1 MAATS
6 SSPIQNTQSTVVGN
20 TPSTLAS
27 SPPQS
32 HVLDLSNEPPI
43 FVSSTH
49 FLLDDLHELEEDLA
63 SAGAHITYDI
73 DEAEIVLSKVKQ
85 KKRSQFDLRGKG
97 LVTRDADEE
106 ARDTQAVGEKRKRDE
121 AGSPEA
127 HDHEAAAVVIDD
139 SSTASDN
146 EAGPRKKPEKAPKR
160 SSRRSRVSTAHTT
173 DTPPASATSGRIV
186 KVVKI
191 EWFTESRNRGRVL
204 PLNDF
209 LTYTGVCIEPQQGV
223 GTPKKKKLALHPATK
238 LTASSRDATP
248 TTPTP
253 VNSILQ
259 RAQEDA
265 PQAGSRDRFGRRNYH
280 HPHIVTPSANP
291 SSWEAGHGTNAK
303 YAHLLQETTTEHDE
317 GLSSDIPEPPEWV
330 KKGVKYACQRVTPRD
345 SPNEAFLALLQ
356 EIKTARLLV
365 NDEIGVRAYST
376 FIASLRAYPFKISH
390 PRELLNLPGCEQK
403 LANLWIEWKN
413 SGTIKAVEELR
424 ADEDLKHLRLFY
436 DIWGV
441 GATTAREF
449 YFEKGWRELDDIIE
463 YGWKSLSRVQQ
474 IGVKFYDEF
483 QDLIPRAEVEAI
495 CKVIRQHAVKVCD
508 EGIKIMIVG
517 GYRRGKEASGD
528 VDVVVSHPDHEKTQ
542 NLVNKIVDSLEEAEY
557 ITHVLLVSENASK
570 RGQETLPFRADGG
583 GHGFDT
589 LDKALVVWQ
598 DPDYPNKEQILA
610 ANPGAKNP
618 NIHRRVDIILS
629 PWKTVGCAVVGWSGG
644 TTFERDLRRYAKN
657 QMGWKF
663 DSSGVR
669 DRGNG
674 QAVDIEGYVSW
685 KGKEEPECRAK
696 TMEEAE
702 RRVFEG
708 FGLEWRE
715 PTERVTG

>member
-1 MAATS
+1 MEATS
-6 SSPIQNTQSTVVGN
+6 ASPVRDTQPKVVENTQST
-20 TPSTLAS
+20 SA
-27 SPPQS
+27 SPPTQS
-32 HVLDLSNEPPI
+32 QALNLSNEPPI

-49 FLLDDLHELEEDLA
+49 FLFEDLHELEDELA
-63 SAGAHITYDI
+63 SAGAHLTYDI
-73 DEAEIVLSKVKQ
+73 KEAEIVLSKVKQ
-85 KKRSQFDLRGKG
+85 KKRCQFDLRGKG
-97 LVTRDADEE
+97 LPTRDAGAETL
-106 ARDTQAVGEKRKRDE
+106 DTQKVGAKRKRDE
-121 AGSPEA
+121 AVNPQA
-127 HDHEAAAVVIDD
+127 HDREAAAIVIDD
-139 SSTASDN
+139 SSTESEN
-146 EAGPRKKPEKAPKR
+146 EAGPRKKPEKVSGKASRHTQLSTTARSPPTAP
-160 SSRRSRVSTAHTT
+160 
-173 DTPPASATSGRIV
+173 SGRIV
-186 KVVKI
+186 QVVKI
-191 EWFTESRNRGRVL
+191 EWFTESRKRGRVL
-204 PLNDF
+204 PLSSF
-209 LTYTGVCIEPQQGV
+209 LTYTGMCIEPPAESV
-223 GTPKKKKLALHPATK
+223 EAPKKKLALRAATK
-238 LTASSRDATP
+238 LTASSRNAAP

-253 VNSILQ
+253 LNSILQ

-265 PQAGSRDRFGRRNYH
+265 PQAGSRHRFGKRKYH
-280 HPHIVTPSANP
+280 YPHTVTPSANP

-303 YAHLLQETTTEHDE
+303 YAHLLHETTTEHEE
-317 GLSSDIPEPPEWV
+317 GQSSDIPEPPEWV
-330 KKGVKYACQRVTPRD
+330 KKGVKYACQRVTPKD
-345 SPNEAFLALLQ
+345 SPNETFLALLH
-356 EIKTARLLV
+356 EIKTARLLI

-376 FIASLRAYPFKISH
+376 FIASLRAYPYKISH
-390 PRELLNLPGCEQK
+390 PKELLRLPGCEQK
-403 LANLWIEWKN
+403 LANLWVEWKN

-463 YGWKSLSRVQQ
+463 YGWKTLSRVQQ

-483 QDLIPRAEVEAI
+483 QDLIPRAEVESI
-495 CKVIRQHAVKVCD
+495 CEVIRQHAVKVCD
-508 EGIKIMIVG
+508 DGIKIMIVG

-528 VDVVVSHPDHEKTQ
+528 VDVIVSHPEHDKTQ

-557 ITHVLLVSENASK
+557 ITHVLTVSENASK

-598 DPDYPNKEQILA
+598 DPDYPNKDTIRAE
-610 ANPGAKNP
+610 NTSAKNP
-618 NIHRRVDIILS
+618 NIHRRVDIILT

-674 QAVDIEGYVSW
+674 EVVDIEGFMSW
-685 KGKEEPECRAK
+685 KGNEGEEGRAK

-708 FGLEWRE
+708 FGLEYRE
-715 PTERVTG
+715 PWERVTG